1 VSSPETT
8 VTVRHICGHQEE
20 HDLSA
25 RPAEERRG
33 FARLMALLPCSDCV
47 ERESRTCPRAPRR
60 PRRHR
65 GADAP
70 EGPGWDFLFEP
81 GLGCGPEMGRPGW
94 NAELD
99 VLFVESEAL
108 LAFDVSP
115 VYDFDQAFADGLT
128 PPEVLEECRGGRA
141 APGVEGRLLVAASEG
156 RVTRWR

>member
-8 VTVRHICGHQEE
+8 VTVRHVCDHQEE

-60 PRRHR
+60 PGRHR